1 MTYLII
7 CVFVSFICTCIMVS
21 IAYKSVKQSRQ
32 LKHELSAVKNSEEYY
47 KRMVDGFRDKM
58 REEEEKYE
66 LVQARYCTTDSD
78 LMKYKS
84 QKAMENA
91 IRSKMSMLIGNEIA
105 KRFEPRVLPLGD
117 GKQEY
122 SLVLKVKKI

>member
-1 MTYLII
+1 
-7 CVFVSFICTCIMVS
+7 MVS